1 MKVVLL
7 LLLTTACLLADK
19 GFASDIRTDKIHA
32 SNRIHPRSRASASKI
47 TVPRPIQRKRELPR
61 AQAFTNIHQSNPGK
75 PVAAAGKIVKTRT
88 PSIPP
93 ASGFAI
99 GGQQFRNGRNRDR
112 VPAAIGGAAMTRRSV
127 EAINGSEMNRG
138 RLH

>member
-19 GFASDIRTDKIHA
+19 GFASDIRTDNRHA
-32 SNRIHPRSRASASKI
+32 SDRIHPRRRASLNKI
-47 TVPRPIQRKRELPR
+47 TVPKPIQRKRELRR
-61 AQAFTNIHQSNPGK
+61 AQEPTNSHESNLGK
-75 PVAAAGKIVKTRT
+75 PAAAAGKIVKTRP

-112 VPAAIGGAAMTRRSV
+112 VPAAIGGSAMTRRSM
-127 EAINGSEMNRG
+127 EAINGSEINGR